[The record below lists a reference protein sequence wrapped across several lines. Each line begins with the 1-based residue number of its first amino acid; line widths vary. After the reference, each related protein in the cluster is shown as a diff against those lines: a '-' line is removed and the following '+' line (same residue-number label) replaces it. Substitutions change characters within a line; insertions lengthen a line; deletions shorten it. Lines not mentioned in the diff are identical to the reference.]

1 MSPSSPST
9 SAEYMLRATP
19 QPRAAGWAR
28 RRLIAVARTPATGR
42 KSSLGVSLMYRTDT
56 FRIAM
61 AGPADMTKLT
71 ALIEDG
77 ALDPMHIAAILV
89 KTEANCGG
97 KDFSP

>member
-61 AGPADMTKLT
+61 AGPAHMTKLT
-71 ALIEDG
+71 PLSENG
-77 ALDPMHIAAILV
+77 ALEPMPIAGTPV
-89 KTEANCGG
+89 KTQGHGG
-97 KDFSP
+97 GD